1 MRLRGKVAIVTGAGT
16 GIGRAAARLFATEG
30 AAVVVAEIDVHAGQE
45 TVTLIEA
52 GGGTARFV
60 QTDTSKMVDCQR
72 MVRATVESYGKL
84 NVLFNNAAV
93 YSQGTVVDTPEEV
106 FDRMIAVNLKGVF
119 LCCKAAVPVMI
130 SGGGGSIV
138 NMSSSVGW
146 LIAAP
151 GIVAYAASK
160 GGVTLLTRA
169 MALDH
174 AKDHIRV
181 NCICPGPTDTS
192 MLRRAFTDEQ
202 LIAFGGTLPVSRLGR
217 PEEIASAALW
227 LASDEASFVTGVA
240 LPVDGGQTAQ

>member
-1 MRLRGKVAIVTGAGT
+1 MVGVA
-16 GIGRAAARLFATEG
+16 
-30 AAVVVAEIDVHAGQE
+30 
-45 TVTLIEA
+45 
-52 GGGTARFV
+52 
-60 QTDTSKMVDCQR
+60 VDR
-72 MVRATVESYGKL
+72 YGKL

-93 YSQGTVVDTPEEV
+93 YAQGTVVDTPEEV

-130 SGGGGSIV
+130 SGGGGSII

-181 NCICPGPTDTS
+181 NCICPGPTDTP

-202 LIAFGGTLPVSRLGR
+202 LVAFGGTLPVSRLGR